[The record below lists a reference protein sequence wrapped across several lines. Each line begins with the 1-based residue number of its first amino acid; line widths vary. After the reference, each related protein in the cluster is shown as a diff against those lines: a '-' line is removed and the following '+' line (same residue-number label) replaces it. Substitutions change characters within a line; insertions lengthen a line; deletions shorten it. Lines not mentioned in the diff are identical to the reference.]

1 MRLSNILECCLPK
14 GETMKAKR
22 LSVLFISILV
32 LLSGIALHG
41 AKIKGKVIRVE
52 DGDTIKIALRGKSLE
67 VRFAGADC
75 PEKGQAYYEEAKEF
89 TRKKILGKLVN
100 LEIISYPS
108 DTSFVARVRL
118 EEFDM
123 SLELIKNG
131 LAWYDKKSQDDKKL
145 AKAQKKAKKSKTGL
159 WSKPTPAAPWVY
171 RQSQTAAA
179 KVAETETR

>member
-1 MRLSNILECCLPK
+1 
-14 GETMKAKR
+14 MKAKR

-32 LLSGIALHG
+32 LMSGIALHG
-41 AKIKGKVIRVE
+41 AKIKGKVIFVE
-52 DGDTIKIALRGKSLE
+52 DGDTIKIALRGKSLD

-123 SLELIKNG
+123 SMELIKNG
-131 LAWYDKKSQDDKKL
+131 LAWYDSKTHEDKKL
-145 AKAQKKAKKSKTGL
+145 AKAHKKAKKSKTGL

-171 RQSQTAAA
+171 RKTQQVVSQT
-179 KVAETETR
+179 TETTKVE

>member
-1 MRLSNILECCLPK
+1 MN
-14 GETMKAKR
+14 TKR

-32 LLSGIALHG
+32 LIAGINLHG

-52 DGDTIKIALRGKSLE
+52 DGDTIKIALRGRSLE

-89 TRKKILGKLVN
+89 TKKKILGKLVN

-123 SLELIKNG
+123 SLELIKSG
-131 LAWYDKKSQDDKKL
+131 LAWYDSKSQEDKVL
-145 AKAQKKAKKSKTGL
+145 AKAQKKAKKAKTGL
-159 WSKPTPAAPWVY
+159 WSQPTPAAPWVY
-171 RQSQTAAA
+171 RQSKAAAA
-179 KVAETETR
+179 KVTEPETK